1 MLPALLAGAGILLV
15 AGLFI
20 FGGDDEKEA
29 ANKTKAQQTAN
40 ANAHTANRDGKG
52 GVASRPTD
60 DATES
65 ASGRPKPRLNPR
77 IANAVVTEGMSPSR
91 RLLLAAAVRFTRWT
105 SGLPLTDAHNGLRAM
120 SRRGASALCLRQD
133 RMAHA
138 SELVDQIR
146 ASGLAWTEVPVRIRY
161 TSYSRGKGQRP
172 WAALRIL
179 LDYFSG
185 RWLR

>member
-1 MLPALLAGAGILLV
+1 MLEVSGLTKRFGGFAAVSGVSFKLEQGEILGLIGPNGSGKSTTFNV
-15 AGLFI
+15 IAGLYAPS
-20 FGGDDEKEA
+20 GGSV
-29 ANKTKAQQTAN
+29 
-40 ANAHTANRDGKG
+40 RFLG
-52 GVASRPTD
+52 
-60 DATES
+60 S
-65 ASGRPKPRLNPR
+65 A
-77 IANAVVTEGMSPSR
+77 EGMSPSR
-91 RLLLAAAVRFTRWT
+91 RLLLDAAVRFTRWT